1 MTIEQ
6 KYLISIS
13 LLPVLADLLE
23 DLPMNRVIK
32 MKREIVVN
40 SIRGLDKMMLDKIEA
55 DETEQLINIQIAF
68 RKWCEEN
75 FK

>member
-13 LLPVLADLLE
+13 LLPVLADFLE
-23 DLPMNRVIK
+23 DLPMNREVK
-32 MKREIVVN
+32 MMREIVVN
-40 SIRGLDKMMLDKIEA
+40 SIRSLDRMLLEGIED
-55 DETEQLINIQIAF
+55 DESKQLIDIQLAF
-68 RKWCEEN
+68 RQWCETN

>member
-23 DLPMNRVIK
+23 DLPMNRVVK

-40 SIRGLDKMMLDKIEA
+40 AIRSLDRMLLEGIEG
-55 DETEQLINIQIAF
+55 DETEQLINIQLAF

>member
-13 LLPVLADLLE
+13 LLPVLADFLE
-23 DLPMNRVIK
+23 DLPMNRMVK

-40 SIRGLDKMMLDKIEA
+40 SIRGLDKMLLDKIEE

>member
-1 MTIEQ
+1 MTLEQ

-13 LLPVLADLLE
+13 LLPVLADFLE
-23 DLPMNRVIK
+23 DLPMNRMVK

-40 SIRGLDKMMLDKIEA
+40 SIRGLDKLMLDKIEA

>member
-13 LLPVLADLLE
+13 LLPVLADFLE
-23 DLPMNRVIK
+23 DLPMNRMVK

-40 SIRGLDKMMLDKIEA
+40 SIRGLDKMMLDKIEV